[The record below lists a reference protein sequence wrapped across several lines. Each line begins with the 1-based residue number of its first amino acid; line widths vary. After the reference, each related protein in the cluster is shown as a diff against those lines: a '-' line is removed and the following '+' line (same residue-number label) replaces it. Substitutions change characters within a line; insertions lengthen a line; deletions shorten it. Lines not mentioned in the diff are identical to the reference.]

1 MILIH
6 ICCSVDS
13 HFFLQRLQKLY
24 PDEELVGFFYD
35 PNIHPYS
42 EYFLRLLDVK
52 RSCKMLGVKLIEG
65 EYDVRGWLEAVRGY
79 ENEPEKGKR
88 CTLCFDNRVE
98 VSIQKAKEFGID
110 KVTTTLL
117 TSPKKSIE
125 QLTAVGKKLAK
136 KYGVEFVSVDFR
148 KNGGTNEQF
157 LLAKEDKLYHQDY
170 CGCLYALGKQRQTQ
184 GKLADELFSNIANQI
199 QPESI
204 EERIELYQKRIKLE
218 EENIEYD
225 IVKESF
231 VNYRL
236 LRAYLSVNKKTV
248 PSYPLFYSYM
258 KRKKVKL
265 RVEKS
270 IKDIYYANRDNIKF
284 IEIDYFNKATDNSY
298 KSTKELIFHPPSVK
312 DEINF
317 RNHIENSFYSLSP
330 IILVDKVDFKTFELY
345 LDANYYNDIRENLV
359 IF

>member
-1 MILIH
+1 MLVH

-13 HFFLQRLQKLY
+13 HFFLQKLQKLY
-24 PDEELVGFFYD
+24 PDEKLTGFFYD

-42 EYFLRLLDVK
+42 EYLLRLLDVK
-52 RSCKMLGVKLIEG
+52 RSCKMLGIKLIEG
-65 EYDVRGWLEAVRGY
+65 EYDVKGWLEAVRGY

-98 VSIQKAKEFGID
+98 VSMQKAKELGYA

-125 QLTAVGKKLAK
+125 QLSAVGYELSK

-170 CGCLYALGKQRQTQ
+170 CGCIYALSKQRDTQ
-184 GKLADELFSNIANQI
+184 GKIADELFTNIANQI

-204 EERIELYQKRIKLE
+204 EERIELYQKRVELE
-218 EENIEYD
+218 EKKVEYD

-231 VNYRL
+231 INYRL
-236 LRAYLSVNKKTV
+236 LRAYLSVDKKTV

-265 RVEKS
+265 RVEKN
-270 IKDIYYANRDNIKF
+270 IKDIYFANRDNIKF
-284 IEIDYFNKATDNSY
+284 VEIDYFNKLTGCSY
-298 KSTKELIFHPPSVK
+298 KNVKELVFHPPKVEDEVK
-312 DEINF
+312 F
-317 RNHIENSFYSLSP
+317 RKHIEDGFYSLSP
-330 IILVDKVDFKTFELY
+330 VILVDKVDFKTFELY
-345 LDANYYNDIRENLV
+345 LDAIYYNDIRENLV

>member
-1 MILIH
+1 MLVH

-13 HFFLQRLQKLY
+13 HFFLQKLQKLY
-24 PDEELVGFFYD
+24 PNEKLIGFFYD

-42 EYFLRLLDVK
+42 EYLLRLLDVK
-52 RSCKMLGVKLIEG
+52 RSCKMLGIKLIEG
-65 EYDVRGWLEAVRGY
+65 EYDVKGWLEAVRGY

-98 VSIQKAKEFGID
+98 VSMQKAKELGYT

-125 QLTAVGKKLAK
+125 QLSAVGYELSK

-170 CGCLYALGKQRQTQ
+170 CGCIYALSKQRDTQ
-184 GKLADELFSNIANQI
+184 GKIADELFTNIANQI
-199 QPESI
+199 QIESI
-204 EERIELYQKRIKLE
+204 EERIELYQKRVELE
-218 EENIEYD
+218 EKKVEYD

-231 VNYRL
+231 INYRL
-236 LRAYLSVNKKTV
+236 LRAYLSVDKKIV

-265 RVEKS
+265 RVEKN
-270 IKDIYYANRDNIKF
+270 IKDIYFANRDNIKF
-284 IEIDYFNKATDNSY
+284 VEINYFNKLIGCSY
-298 KSTKELIFHPPSVK
+298 KNVKELIFHPPKVEDEVK
-312 DEINF
+312 F
-317 RNHIENSFYSLSP
+317 RKHIEDSFYSLSP
-330 IILVDKVDFKTFELY
+330 VILVDKVDFKTFELY
-345 LDANYYNDIRENLV
+345 LDAIYYNDIRENLV

>member
-1 MILIH
+1 MLVH

-13 HFFLQRLQKLY
+13 HFFLQKLQKLY
-24 PDEELVGFFYD
+24 PNEELVGFFYD

-65 EYDVRGWLEAVRGY
+65 KYDVKGWLEAVRGY
-79 ENEPEKGKR
+79 ENEPEKGQR

-98 VSIQKAKEFGID
+98 VSMKKAKELGID

-125 QLTAVGKKLAK
+125 QLTTVGKKLGS
-136 KYGVEFVSVDFR
+136 KYGIEFVSVDFR

-157 LLAKEDKLYHQDY
+157 LLAKEDRLYHQDY
-170 CGCLYALGKQRQTQ
+170 CGCLYALGKQRDIQ
-184 GKLADELFSNIANQI
+184 GKIADELFVNIANQT

-204 EERIELYQKRIKLE
+204 EERIELYQKRVELE
-218 EENIEYD
+218 EKKIRYD

-236 LRAYLSVNKKTV
+236 LRAYLSVDKKIV

-270 IKDIYYANRDNIKF
+270 IKDIHYANRDNIKF
-284 IEIDYFNKATDNSY
+284 VEIDYFNKMTNHSY
-298 KSTKELIFHPPSVK
+298 RNIKELIIHPPSVK

-317 RNHIENSFYSLSP
+317 RNYIEKSFYSLSP
-330 IILVDKVDFKTFELY
+330 VIVVERVDFKTFELY
-345 LDANYYNDIRENLV
+345 LEANYYNDIRENLV